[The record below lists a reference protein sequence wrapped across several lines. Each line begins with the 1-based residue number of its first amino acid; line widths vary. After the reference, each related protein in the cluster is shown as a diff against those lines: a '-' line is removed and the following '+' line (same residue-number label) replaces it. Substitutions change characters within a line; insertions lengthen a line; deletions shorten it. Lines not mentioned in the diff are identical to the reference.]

1 MRLPHILHA
10 KKRSM
15 EVILFGISREIVGE
29 KKLTVQPTEN
39 IRTVGALKQW
49 MKQKYPQLQ
58 KLTSMAVA
66 VDSEYADDEQ
76 SLVDDNEV
84 AIIPPV
90 SGG

>member
-1 MRLPHILHA
+1 
-10 KKRSM
+10 M

-29 KKLTVQPTEN
+29 KRLSVNPAEN
-39 IRTVGALKQW
+39 IQTVGALKQW
-49 MKQKYPQLQ
+49 MKQKYPQLE
-58 KLTSMAVA
+58 KLNSLAVA

-76 SLVDDNEV
+76 SLVDESEV

>member
-1 MRLPHILHA
+1 
-10 KKRSM
+10 M

-29 KKLTVQPTEN
+29 KKLHVNPAEN
-39 IRTVGALKQW
+39 IHTVGELKHW
-49 MKQKYPQLQ
+49 MKQKYPQLK
-58 KLTSMAVA
+58 KLSSLAVA

-76 SLVDDNEV
+76 SLTDENEV

>member
-1 MRLPHILHA
+1 
-10 KKRSM
+10 M

-29 KKLTVQPTEN
+29 KKLLVPAGKKISTVKE
-39 IRTVGALKQW
+39 LKNW
-49 MKQKYPQLQ
+49 MNLTYPGLE

-66 VDSEYADDEQ
+66 VDSEYAEDDQE
-76 SLVDDNEV
+76 LFDGNEV

>member
-1 MRLPHILHA
+1 
-10 KKRSM
+10 M

-29 KKLTVQPTEN
+29 KKVTVHAAEN
-39 IRTVGALKQW
+39 IQTVGALKQW
-49 MKQKYPQLQ
+49 MRQKYPQLQ
-58 KLTSMAVA
+58 KLTSIAVA

-76 SLVDDNEV
+76 LLLDGNEV